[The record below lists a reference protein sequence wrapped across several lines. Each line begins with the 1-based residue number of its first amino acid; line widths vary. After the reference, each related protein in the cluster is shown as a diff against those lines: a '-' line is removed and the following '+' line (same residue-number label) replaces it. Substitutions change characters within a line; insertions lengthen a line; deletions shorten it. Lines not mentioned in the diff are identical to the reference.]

1 MTTTL
6 SAAMSSS
13 THISLCNDEPTY
25 VSLCFLSTAVV
36 LTPSVHQ
43 RKRQRGK
50 NCNFSEGKCKPLV
63 FF

>member
-13 THISLCNDEPTY
+13 THISLCNDESTY

-43 RKRQRGK
+43 RKRQRK
-50 NCNFSEGKCKPLV
+50 KLQFQ
-63 FF
+63 